1 MLDEAQA
8 PKTRLYRWLTWSLAG
23 LLAIFCMVLGGY
35 TAYTM
40 PSDPAEHR
48 YTQPYEYY
56 LYVPRAYTAER
67 IWPVF
72 VGIHGSSGSGLHCW
86 YWWQS
91 FADKEG
97 FILICPTLTEA
108 GGGWHQSDGERK
120 VSAIISQVRNE
131 YNLEERLYLAGFSA
145 GAQLVQGYAFRYPQ
159 SVKGV
164 AVLSP
169 GYAFSSTMSAR
180 DIPFLVVIG
189 DQELPRRLK
198 AAHQLVSLLEQN
210 NFEVE
215 YQLLPGVGHTL
226 TTEARKLTIDFF
238 RELIRN
244 K

>member
-1 MLDEAQA
+1 MQNETQETHRKSYA
-8 PKTRLYRWLTWSLAG
+8 WLMWTVAG
-23 LLAIFCMVLGGY
+23 LLCISFLALGVY
-35 TAYTM
+35 ALNRM
-40 PSDPAEHR
+40 PADPAKHR

-56 LYVPRAYTAER
+56 LYVPRAYTAGHS
-67 IWPVF
+67 WPVF
-72 VGIHGSSGSGLHCW
+72 VGIHGSSGSGIHCW
-86 YWWQS
+86 SWWQS

-120 VSAIISQVRNE
+120 VSAIISQVRSE
-131 YNLEERLYLAGFSA
+131 YNLEGRLFLAGFSA

-189 DQELPRRLK
+189 DQELPRRLE
-198 AAHQLVSLLEQN
+198 AARQLVFLLEQN
-210 NFEVE
+210 NFDVE

-226 TTEARKLTIDFF
+226 TNEARKLTIDFF
-238 RELIRN
+238 REVN
-244 K
+244 GK

>member
-1 MLDEAQA
+1 MLVEVQA
-8 PKTRLYRWLTWSLAG
+8 PQTRPYRWLLWSLVG
-23 LLAIFCMVLGGY
+23 LLATLGVVLGVY
-35 TAYTM
+35 IAYTL
-40 PSDPAEHR
+40 SADPTKHR

-67 IWPVF
+67 SWPVL

-108 GGGWHQSDGERK
+108 GGGWSQSDGERK
-120 VSAIISQVRNE
+120 VSVIISQVRSE
-131 YNLEERLYLAGFSA
+131 YNLEERLFLAGFSA
-145 GAQLVQGYAFRYPQ
+145 GAQLVQGYTFRYPH

-169 GYAFSSTMSAR
+169 GYAFSSTMGAR
-180 DIPFLVVIG
+180 DIPFMIVIG
-189 DQELPRRLK
+189 DREISRRLE
-198 AAHQLVSLLEQN
+198 AAQKLVSLLEQN

-215 YQLLPGVGHTL
+215 YHLLPGVGHTL
-226 TTEARKLTIDFF
+226 TDEARKLTIDFF
-238 RELIRN
+238 REVN
-244 K
+244 GK